1 MNEVDGQKSET
12 EGIRGVEGHKS
23 FRLNPYGSENAERV
37 SEGVGH
43 QSITLDRKSST
54 EGIGVKNAI
63 GGILHQLIE
72 DARKQL
78 VKSRECIIWYQAEAE
93 EYEEKLKN
101 LVQLMELQEQQ
112 ENTSI
117 EDEDDSL

>member
-1 MNEVDGQKSET
+1 MNEIDGQKSKT
-12 EGIRGVEGHKS
+12 EGIRGVEGHES
-23 FRLNPYGSENAERV
+23 FRLNPYGSENAERP
-37 SEGVGH
+37 SEGMGH
-43 QSITLDRKSST
+43 QFLAPDRKSST
-54 EGIGVKNAI
+54 EGISVKNAI

-101 LVQLMELQEQQ
+101 LIQLMELQEQQ
-112 ENTSI
+112 ENTII
-117 EDEDDSL
+117 ENEDDPL